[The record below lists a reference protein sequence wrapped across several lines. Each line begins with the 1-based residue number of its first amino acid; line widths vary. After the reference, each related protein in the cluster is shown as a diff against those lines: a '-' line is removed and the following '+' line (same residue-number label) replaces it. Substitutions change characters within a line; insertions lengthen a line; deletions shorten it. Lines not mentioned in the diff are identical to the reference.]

1 MRARAAAAPA
11 PRPADT
17 LARVRKPTPVAVLS
31 LTLVA
36 GCSSEAVPVP
46 GSRGPEVEALYQA
59 PEASALTPFPSDR
72 YTVVDPATVTGLR
85 VDIGA
90 HNTADPIVLA
100 YPATVAQLDELDGF
114 STTGGII
121 AGFSGP
127 VDMHGLAP
135 YPDADP
141 PDTTPLRDA
150 SAYTE
155 AGSPLMLVDVDP
167 ASPERGRAVG
177 LLPRYWAQ
185 PANVDFAESDFTVVA
200 QPAQPLRPAT
210 RYLFVITS
218 ALRGEGGEALARSPD
233 SDALIDGDAEG
244 AYGAEVREALGVLEA
259 ELGVSQSEVRLA
271 STFTTQSVV
280 EELAGMAARARA
292 EPPPAL
298 LEPFTVETPL
308 GPDGRV
314 RFRAVYAT
322 PEYRRPKPDGKWL
335 VEEGLPVA
343 QAEVGLELFLAFSD
357 GTHSGPRP
365 LVIYAH
371 GLGGDKDGCWGTA
384 ERLADLDAAVIAI
397 DSPEHGARSDEPG
410 SEVASIFGFFGI
422 DPSTQDFDIARA
434 RDSFRQMS
442 SDQLELVRFI
452 GTLADLDVL
461 PPGAPDGVPDLDI
474 SRILYIGHSFGSVQ
488 GPTVF
493 ALAPEITQAVWNVGG
508 DGMMTIIRDSSTFSL
523 LVEALAPPGTSAP
536 ALGRFFAATQA
547 IVDRGDPLNFARYG
561 TLEPLPGVPGW
572 KPRDVLLQEVEG
584 DHIVPNSSTEA
595 LARAAGLALADAVR
609 PVSGMVQES
618 APLTGNLESGATGV
632 LYQFARMNGDAPANH
647 GELIFSDEARA
658 QYVGFFSSGLSAA
671 HATVSPVR

>member
-1 MRARAAAAPA
+1 M
-11 PRPADT
+11 
-17 LARVRKPTPVAVLS
+17 RKPTPLAVLS

-46 GSRGPEVEALYQA
+46 GARGAEVQALYGP
-59 PEASALTPFPSDR
+59 PEASALTPFPSNR
-72 YTVVDPATVTGLR
+72 YAVADGATLTGLR

-90 HNTADPIVLA
+90 HNTLDPIVLA
-100 YPATVAQLDELDGF
+100 YPATVAQLDALDGF

-150 SAYTE
+150 ATYAE
-155 AGSPLMLVDVDP
+155 AGSPILLVDVDP
-167 ASPERGRAVG
+167 ASADRGRAIG

-185 PANVDFAESDFTVVA
+185 PVNVDFAESDFTVVA
-200 QPAQPLRPAT
+200 QPAEPLRPAT
-210 RYLFVITS
+210 RYLFVVTS
-218 ALRGEGGEALARSPD
+218 ALRGEGGEALVRSPGT
-233 SDALIDGDAEG
+233 DALVDGDAEG
-244 AYGAEVREALGVLEA
+244 AYGAEVREALDVLEA
-259 ELGVSQSEVRLA
+259 EVGVPRGEVRLA

-280 EELAGMAARARA
+280 EELAGMAARARTQPA
-292 EPPPAL
+292 PAL

-308 GPDGRV
+308 GADGRV
-314 RFRAVYAT
+314 RFRAAFAT
-322 PEYRRPKPDGKWL
+322 PEYRRPRPDGKWL
-335 VEEGLPVA
+335 VEDGLPVP
-343 QAEVGLELFLAFSD
+343 QAEVGLELFLAFAD

-365 LVIYAH
+365 VVIYAH

-384 ERLADLDAAVIAI
+384 DRLKDIDAAVMAI
-397 DSPEHGARSDEPG
+397 DSPEHGSRSDGSG

-422 DPSTQDFDIARA
+422 DPQTQDFDIGRA
-434 RDSFRQMS
+434 RDSFRQMG

-452 GTLADLDVL
+452 GTLGDLDVL
-461 PPGAPDGVPDLDI
+461 PPGAPDGVPDLDV

-508 DGMMTIIRDSSTFSL
+508 DGIMTLIRDSQTFSL
-523 LVEALAPPGTSAP
+523 LVEALAPPGTSMP

-561 TLEPLPGVPGW
+561 TLEPLPGARGW
-572 KPRDVLLQEVEG
+572 KARDVLLQEVV
-584 DHIVPNSSTEA
+584 DDSIVPNSATEA
-595 LARAAGLALADAVR
+595 LARAAGLTLADAAR
-609 PVSGMVQES
+609 PVSGMAQAS
-618 APLTGNLESGATGV
+618 APLQGNLQSGATGV

-658 QYVGFFSSGLSAA
+658 QYVGFFSTGLSAA

>member
-1 MRARAAAAPA
+1 
-11 PRPADT
+11 
-17 LARVRKPTPVAVLS
+17 
-31 LTLVA
+31 
-36 GCSSEAVPVP
+36 VPVP
-46 GSRGPEVEALYQA
+46 GARGAEVQALYGP
-59 PEASALTPFPSDR
+59 PEASALTPFPSNR
-72 YTVVDPATVTGLR
+72 YAVSDAATITGLR

-90 HNTADPIVLA
+90 HNTIDPIVLA
-100 YPATVAQLDELDGF
+100 YPATVAQLDALDGF

-127 VDMHGLAP
+127 MDMQGLAP

-150 SAYTE
+150 ATYTE
-155 AGSPLMLVDVDP
+155 PGSPILLVDVDP
-167 ASPERGRAVG
+167 ASAERGRAIG

-200 QPAQPLRPAT
+200 QPAEPLRPAT
-210 RYLFVITS
+210 RYLFVVTS
-218 ALRGEGGEALARSPD
+218 ALRGEGGEALVRSPET
-233 SDALIDGDAEG
+233 DALVDGDAEG

-259 ELGVSQSEVRLA
+259 KVGVPRGEVRLA

-280 EELAGMAARARA
+280 EELAGMATRARTQPA
-292 EPPPAL
+292 PAL
-298 LEPFTVETPL
+298 LEPFTVETPP
-308 GPDGRV
+308 GADGRV

-322 PEYRRPKPDGKWL
+322 PEYRRASPDGKWL
-335 VEEGLPVA
+335 VEDGLPVA
-343 QAEVGLELFLAFSD
+343 QAEVGLELFLAFAD

-365 LVIYAH
+365 VVIYAH

-384 ERLADLDAAVIAI
+384 ERLKEIDAAVIAI
-397 DSPEHGARSDEPG
+397 DSPEHGSRSDGSG

-422 DPSTQDFDIARA
+422 DPDTQDFDIGRA
-434 RDSFRQMS
+434 RDSFRQMG

-452 GTLADLDVL
+452 GTLGDLDLL
-461 PPGAPDGVPDLDI
+461 PAGAPDGVPDLDV

-508 DGMMTIIRDSSTFSL
+508 DGMMTLIRDSQTFSL
-523 LVEALAPPGTSAP
+523 LVEALAPPGTSMP

-561 TLEPLPGVPGW
+561 TLEPLPGARDW
-572 KPRDVLLQEVEG
+572 KARDVLLQEVVD

-595 LARAAGLALADAVR
+595 LARAAGLTLADAVR
-609 PVSGMVQES
+609 PVSGMAQAS
-618 APLTGNLESGATGV
+618 APLQGNLQSGATGV

-671 HATVSPVR
+671 HATVSPVQ